1 MTEPNQE
8 TSPELAEREVW
19 AQSLERVRCDPDRGL
34 DKFQQRLEAFKKRRD
49 WAALPPMDIALWPG
63 CVLNPND
70 VDISNPKLFNERY
83 IELPTYENL
92 DVPMEQRNAAHMFGR
107 VALFFHHFAFVVTAL
122 FFIQDVIEK
131 GLTLRNIL
139 GTLFIYGL
147 GGGIPFLFF
156 WILSPFSRFA
166 KGMEKQGSARFNRQA
181 QLVHI
186 SCGGDKV
193 VHVPWRHVRGMVE
206 FSAVPGSLGGTSLKL
221 VAPRP
226 WELEEQRRLRH
237 PHLEEDDELY
247 CLPYGIAAGDGRDIN
262 GALEHMEF
270 LRRYMEKGLE
280 AVQPDP
286 ELQRKGEIRVPGGES
301 PATQKRREETFSL
314 GDMIFNPIEKL
325 IYWATFGPWL
335 DRKFDEAYRKL
346 DIEGFEWPEEVEAM
360 CGPNPDLSGLDT
372 RPIVPRKDL
381 FYRYGA
387 MDTYQYVD
395 ANGNP
400 ARAAIPKETIQAAK
414 EGKIKL
420 DIPKPSG
427 ESWTPPK

>member
-1 MTEPNQE
+1 MAEPNQA
-8 TSPELAEREVW
+8 TSAELAEREVW
-19 AQSLERVRCDPDRGL
+19 AQSLERVRRDPDRGL

-49 WAALPPMDIALWPG
+49 WAALPPLDIALWPG

-83 IELPTYENL
+83 IELPTYDNL

-107 VALFFHHFAFVVTAL
+107 VALFFHHMVLLIMIIATVEGVMRDGPSLYL
-122 FFIQDVIEK
+122 FFSM
-131 GLTLRNIL
+131 
-139 GTLFIYGL
+139 FMIYVV
-147 GGGIPFLFF
+147 GGGLPFLVF
-156 WILSPFSRFA
+156 WVLSPYAPFA
-166 KGMEKQGSARFNRQA
+166 KGMEKEGSARFNRKA

-206 FSAVPGSLGGTSLKL
+206 FSAVPGSLGGTNLKL

-226 WELEEQRRLRH
+226 WELEESRRLKY
-237 PHLEEDDELY
+237 PHLEEEDELY
-247 CLPYGIAAGDGRDIN
+247 CLPYGIAAGDGRNIN
-262 GALEHMEF
+262 RALKHMEF

-280 AVQPDP
+280 AIQPDP
-286 ELQRKGEIRVPGGES
+286 ELQKQGLLRPPGGEA
-301 PATQKRREETFSL
+301 PATAEQFQESL
-314 GDMIFNPIEKL
+314 SFRLVFNPITKL

-372 RPIVPRKDL
+372 CPIVPRKDL

-400 ARAAIPKETIQAAK
+400 AQAAIPKETIQAAK

>member
-1 MTEPNQE
+1 MAEQDQV

-19 AQSLERVRCDPDRGL
+19 AQSLDRVRRDPDRGL
-34 DKFQQRLEAFKKRRD
+34 SKFKERFEAFKKQRD
-49 WAALPPMDIALWPG
+49 WAALPPMDIAMWSG

-83 IELPTYENL
+83 IELPTYDNL
-92 DVPMEQRNAAHMFGR
+92 DVPMERRHAAHMFGR
-107 VALFFHHFAFVVTAL
+107 VALFFHHMVL
-122 FFIQDVIEK
+122 FLIIAGVIVAIQEDKLDLRSLSIFFFGYILIG
-131 GLTLRNIL
+131 GLA
-139 GTLFIYGL
+139 
-147 GGGIPFLFF
+147 FLFF
-156 WILSPFSRFA
+156 WILSPYSPFA
-166 KGMEKQGSARFNRQA
+166 KGMEKEGSARFNRQA
-181 QLVHI
+181 QLVHV

-226 WELEEQRRLRH
+226 WELEERRRLKY
-237 PHLEEDDELY
+237 PHLDEDDELY
-247 CLPYGIAAGDGRDIN
+247 CLPYGIASLDGRN
-262 GALEHMEF
+262 MNRALMHMEF
-270 LRRYMEKGLE
+270 LRRYMEKGLD
-280 AVQPDP
+280 AIQPDP
-286 ELQRKGEIRVPGGES
+286 ELQKEGLIRPPGGES
-301 PATQKRREETFSL
+301 PAVRKLGEESFSL

-372 RPIVPRKDL
+372 RPVVPRKDL

-395 ANGNP
+395 VNGNP
-400 ARAAIPKETIQAAK
+400 AQPMISKEAIQAAK
-414 EGKIKL
+414 EGKLKI
-420 DIPKPSG
+420 DTPKPSG